1 MKVFAMFYIVKSSA
15 GGYFGGRTIG
25 SLSGGLALCL
35 SAFIASG
42 SQARANLVFN
52 PGFETENNPVTAPPP
67 SWSSSGSGIVVDTGF
82 ANTGTY
88 DVAFGASPLDPSPG
102 TLSQLITTV
111 PATSYNLSF
120 AILDEIGSSNNTF
133 TVNFGT
139 FSATITGDQA
149 APGYVIENF
158 TVLGSAIT
166 GTSTL
171 LSFQGLN
178 GASAWNLDD
187 VSITTATI
195 PEPAGASLLGVLALS
210 GLVLTSR
217 RRKSQIA

>member
-1 MKVFAMFYIVKSSA
+1 MFDILKPSA
-15 GGYFGGRTIG
+15 GGYFGGRTTWR
-25 SLSGGLALCL
+25 LSGGLALCL

-42 SQARANLVFN
+42 SQARANQVLN
-52 PGFETENNPVTAPPP
+52 PGFESENNPVTAPPP
-67 SWSSSGSGIVVDTGF
+67 SWSSNGSGIVVDTSF

-102 TLSQLITTV
+102 TLSQSITTV

-120 AILDEIGSSNNTF
+120 AILDEIGNSNDTF

-139 FSATITGDQA
+139 FSATITGNQ

-178 GASAWNLDD
+178 VDAAWNLDD

-217 RRKSQIA
+217 RRKSPIE